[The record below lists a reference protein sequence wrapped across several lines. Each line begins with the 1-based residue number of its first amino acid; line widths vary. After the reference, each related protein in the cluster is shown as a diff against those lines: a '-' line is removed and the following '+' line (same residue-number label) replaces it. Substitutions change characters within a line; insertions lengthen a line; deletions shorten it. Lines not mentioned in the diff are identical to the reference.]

1 LFQNTQK
8 DQHKYNLEIIGQYA
22 DKIQIKRFNQFKLS
36 RGKLSKK
43 FIQLSTKERLVDD
56 ASKDTPITITLK
68 AYAIDD
74 PENIVVFRK
83 AVFIYP
89 RSDKLK

>member
-1 LFQNTQK
+1 M
-8 DQHKYNLEIIGQYA
+8 A
-22 DKIQIKRFNQFKLS
+22 
-36 RGKLSKK
+36 KK
-43 FIQLSTKERLVDD
+43 VMVLSTTKRLVDD
-56 ASKDTPITITLK
+56 KTKDTPIAITLK

-74 PENIVVFRK
+74 PEKVIVFRK